1 MLQIALDFGQA
12 IQQELAN
19 AAAKQV
25 VGGIT
30 SSSGGGGF
38 FNFIGS
44 AFKGFGFNSGGLV
57 SGGSGVRDDIPAK
70 LTGGEYVIKKSA
82 VQKYGVDFLDRLNS
96 KGISQMQS
104 GGFFVPG
111 TRGQGTIKG
120 KNDLLAF
127 ANQEFTSGATDII
140 ASSGSGAF
148 IDLEDQSARL
158 STFGRFRESP
168 ARRALKDAQNQAL
181 GLYNQQIEEER
192 RIREAEKQRSRQLK
206 SGIFGSFLSAGIY
219 GGVSALGGGSLG
231 GIFNRGITPPTP
243 STSLNSPTSF
253 SGSSGYNLYGSS
265 FGFAN
270 GGMVSGGS
278 NALVMGGE
286 YVISAPSAAQIGR
299 GNLDNINMMNFSN
312 GGAVGNVAS
321 SSGETTSADIGEVNI
336 TINMEKGDATVE
348 NSPKEGG
355 DITQTKEFAKKIKD
369 VVVGVINEEKRVSG
383 SLFSRRK

>member
-1 MLQIALDFGQA
+1 MGFF
-12 IQQELAN
+12 
-19 AAAKQV
+19 
-25 VGGIT
+25 GGIL
-30 SSSGGGGF
+30 SGGGQGF
-38 FNFIGS
+38 GGLLTRGIGS
-44 AFKGFGFNSGGLV
+44 FGSFLGFNSGGFV

-96 KGISQMQS
+96 QGISKMQS

-111 TRGQGTIKG
+111 TRGQGVIKG
-120 KNDLLAF
+120 KKDLLAF

-140 ASSGSGAF
+140 TSSGLGAF

-158 STFGRFRESP
+158 TTFGRFRESP

-181 GLYNQQIEEER
+181 DLYNKKIEDENR
-192 RIREAEKQRSRQLK
+192 VREARKQRRKQLQ
-206 SGIFGSFLSAGIY
+206 SGILGSFASAGFS
-219 GGVSALGGGSLG
+219 GLGGFLG
-231 GIFNRGITPPTP
+231 GKLGGLFNNNVTAPTP
-243 STSLNSPTSF
+243 STSVNSPTSF
-253 SGSSGYNLYGSS
+253 SGSSGYNLQGSS

-270 GGMVSGGS
+270 GGVVSGGS
-278 NALVMGGE
+278 NALLMGGE
-286 YVISAPSAAQIGR
+286 YIVSAPAAAQIGR

-348 NSPKEGG
+348 NSSKEGG